1 MEIRFSGHSS
11 YRTQYHIVWIPK
23 YRRRILKPGLASY
36 LRKLWPKLLRQIPGV
51 ELLEQNIQIDH
62 IHSIMIIPPKY
73 SVSEVVGKLKGQ
85 SSRACP
91 HKGIGTVVI
100 IGRKGCH
107 PRDGVDRGS

>member
-62 IHSIMIIPPKY
+62 IHSIMI
-73 SVSEVVGKLKGQ
+73 VSG
-85 SSRACP
+85 
-91 HKGIGTVVI
+91 
-100 IGRKGCH
+100 
-107 PRDGVDRGS
+107 